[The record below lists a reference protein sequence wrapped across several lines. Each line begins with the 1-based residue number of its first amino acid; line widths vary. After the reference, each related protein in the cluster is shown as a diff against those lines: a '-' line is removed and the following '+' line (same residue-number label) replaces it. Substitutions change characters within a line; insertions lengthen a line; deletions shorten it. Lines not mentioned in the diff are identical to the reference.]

1 MGVLLS
7 GPSRLRE
14 GAPRIAQPTW
24 VEYDFEK
31 EGGFQTI
38 LHFRK
43 ALDVHPPCIFTVSIH
58 LQHSPPI
65 STYPSTPPPC
75 SVLRTPRSHLAASH
89 HIDLIS
95 NLEFGSPSSPNSN
108 PSLPS
113 ISQSWVSG
121 THPNNTTPTPPS
133 SLSLSRRLSFSW
145 QLPFSKMIALMK
157 SDSAKTFVASVW
169 SIAR

>member
-1 MGVLLS
+1 MKRKAAS
-7 GPSRLRE
+7 KQS
-14 GAPRIAQPTW
+14 
-24 VEYDFEK
+24 F
-31 EGGFQTI
+31 I
-38 LHFRK
+38 LGRK
-43 ALDVHPPCIFTVSIH
+43 ALDVHPPSIFTVSIH

-95 NLEFGSPSSPNSN
+95 NLEFGSPSSPNYN

-113 ISQSWVSG
+113 TSQSWVSG
-121 THPNNTTPTPPS
+121 THPNSTTPTSPS
-133 SLSLSRRLSFSW
+133 SLSLSRRLSFSR
-145 QLPFSKMIALMK
+145 QLPLSKMIALMK
-157 SDSAKTFVASVW
+157 SDPAKTFVASVW